1 MSIDFEQPTE
11 GFAALNLRLY
21 AYSSSLAS
29 LQVLGAPW
37 GGKRKA
43 PTRAIAW
50 AFALHVEAQRVDQAV
65 SCHTMYN
72 GIGILSVRGSGTSGY
87 VQGNKFNLRG
97 GRPVQNR
104 FPDNTEDKGPTQRQ
118 PDESILLHNH
128 KREVELK
135 LLAEEDKLAEQG

>member
-1 MSIDFEQPTE
+1 VPGQ
-11 GFAALNLRLY
+11 
-21 AYSSSLAS
+21 
-29 LQVLGAPW
+29 
-37 GGKRKA
+37 
-43 PTRAIAW
+43 
-50 AFALHVEAQRVDQAV
+50 FALHVEAQRVDQAV

>member
-1 MSIDFEQPTE
+1 MSTDFLGPTD

-21 AYSSSLAS
+21 ACSS
-29 LQVLGAPW
+29 LQVLLPIG

-43 PTRAIAW
+43 PPTRAIA
-50 AFALHVEAQRVDQAV
+50 LHDEAQRVAQAV
-65 SCHTMYN
+65 TCHTMYN

-104 FPDNTEDKGPTQRQ
+104 FPDNTDDKGPTQRQ

>member
-1 MSIDFEQPTE
+1 M
-11 GFAALNLRLY
+11 L
-21 AYSSSLAS
+21 
-29 LQVLGAPW
+29 LGAASERPL
-37 GGKRKA
+37 

-50 AFALHVEAQRVDQAV
+50 AIALHDEAQRIVQAV